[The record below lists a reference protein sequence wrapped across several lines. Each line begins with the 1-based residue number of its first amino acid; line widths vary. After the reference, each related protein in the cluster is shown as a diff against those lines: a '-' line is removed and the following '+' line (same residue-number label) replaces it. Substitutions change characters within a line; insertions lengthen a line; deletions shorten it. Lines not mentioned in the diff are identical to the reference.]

1 MLQASTPPA
10 VFRMTSPPRHL
21 RIMLVDSL
29 SERTTTVEAAL
40 TAAGH
45 QVVARVMTGSNLAAE
60 VERVSPDVI
69 IVDIESPDRD
79 TLEHMRAISR
89 EHPRP
94 VVMFTNDDNAAT
106 IRSAVRAGVSAYVV
120 DGLSASRVMPVLEV
134 AIARFEEFQAI
145 RDELEQTR
153 SSLIERKLIEKAK
166 GILMRQSGMDEESA
180 YRAMRKMA
188 MDRNLKIIDLAKTLI
203 AAAEL
208 LESPQKSKR

>member
-1 MLQASTPPA
+1 MLQTSIPHVVFCMTSTPK
-10 VFRMTSPPRHL
+10 RL
-21 RIMLVDSL
+21 RIMLV
-29 SERTTTVEAAL
+29 
-40 TAAGH
+40 
-45 QVVARVMTGSNLAAE
+45 RVLTGSDLAAE
-60 VERVSPDVI
+60 VERLSPDLI

-120 DGLSASRVMPVLEV
+120 DGLSASRVLPVLEV
-134 AIARFEEFQAI
+134 AIARFEEFQAM

-153 SSLIERKLIEKAK
+153 SSLIERKLVEKAK
-166 GILMRQSGMDEESA
+166 
-180 YRAMRKMA
+180 RKMA
-188 MDRNLKIIDLAKTLI
+188 MDRNIKIIDLAKTLI

-208 LESPQKSKR
+208 LESPPKRKR